1 MTAYGADTV
10 SAGWTRAGSQAQKP
24 QRIRRSWTLT
34 DGVQTGYKQNYNW
47 VDQFDTLGLGAN
59 VPIATG
65 SGSDS
70 LLALRPDS
78 GQWVVLRV
86 PYPLGFFARGLDGRI
101 DDPDAGWKGR
111 GLWANY
117 GSNLNWHIEGGQG
130 RRSSVIHFQL
140 RPHPLAK

>member
-1 MTAYGADTV
+1 MKGVTDSGSAD
-10 SAGWTRAGSQAQKP
+10 
-24 QRIRRSWTLT
+24 
-34 DGVQTGYKQNYNW
+34 YHYYNW
-47 VDQFDTLGLGAN
+47 VDQFDTLGLGTN
-59 VPIATG
+59 VPIAPG

-70 LLALRPDS
+70 LLALFPET
-78 GQWVVLRV
+78 GEWAVLRV

-101 DDPDAGWKGR
+101 DHPDAGWKGR

-140 RPHPLAK
+140 RPDPLAE